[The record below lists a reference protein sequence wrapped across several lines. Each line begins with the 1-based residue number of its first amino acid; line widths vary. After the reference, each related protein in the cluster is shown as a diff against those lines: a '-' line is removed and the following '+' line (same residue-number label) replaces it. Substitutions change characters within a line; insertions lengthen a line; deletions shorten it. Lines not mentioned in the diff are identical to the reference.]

1 MSALLVG
8 SEQPVSRAAVANLLI
23 IAVNVLVFVLEVLL
37 GDPFVLRWSF
47 TPAHFTAF
55 LHGTGSS
62 EAVVTVFTSMFLH
75 GGLSHL
81 LGNML
86 FLWVFGQAT
95 EDAFGSW
102 PYTLFYLVCGIAAN
116 FAQYAVAPA
125 STVPNLGAS
134 GAIAGVMGA
143 YLAMYPGSRIDIFV
157 WPLWL
162 LVRRSVRVPA
172 WIVLGLWFAA
182 QLLSGL
188 GTSAAAEGDGGVAY
202 MAHAGGFL
210 AGFVLALVVR
220 PGERRAVAAG

>member
-1 MSALLVG
+1 MSRLLVG

-47 TPAHFTAF
+47 TPASFTAF
-55 LHGTGSS
+55 LQGSGS
-62 EAVVTVFTSMFLH
+62 IEAVVTIFTSMFLH

-95 EDAFGSW
+95 EDAFGSR

-116 FAQYAVAPA
+116 FAQYVVAPA

-162 LVRRSVRVPA
+162 LIRRSVRVPA
-172 WIVLGLWFAA
+172 WIVLGLWFVA
-182 QLLSGL
+182 QLQSGF
-188 GTSAAAEGDGGVAY
+188 GTAAAADGGGVAY
-202 MAHAGGFL
+202 MAHAGGFI
-210 AGFVLALVVR
+210 AGFALALAVR
-220 PGERRAVAAG
+220 PGERRAVAVG